1 MVLFYL
7 TLYYRYHYYFYK
19 MTDATKTIHRDFL
32 FVKSEYKLIKII
44 LGDVLFL
51 SGLRDYTQIYI
62 KGKNTP
68 LTTLQNLK
76 EFESKLSANEFIRVH
91 RSYIVSI
98 KQIDTITRS
107 EIIIGNHRIPIGI
120 SYKPALDEMIEKN
133 S

>member
-1 MVLFYL
+1 MMLFYL

-76 EFESKLSANEFIRVH
+76 EFEAKLSANEFIRVH

-107 EIIIGNHRIPIGI
+107 EIIMGNHRIPIGT
-120 SYKPALDEMIEKN
+120 SYKQALDEMIEKN